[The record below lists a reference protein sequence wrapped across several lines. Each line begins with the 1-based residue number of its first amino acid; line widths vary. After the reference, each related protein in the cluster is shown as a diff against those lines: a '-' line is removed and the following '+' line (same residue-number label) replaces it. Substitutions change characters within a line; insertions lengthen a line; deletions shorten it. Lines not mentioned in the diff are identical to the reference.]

1 MKQKRLSIG
10 CKDWQA
16 ILATLGPETGGVLL
30 YLLTLMR
37 SMQAPEIS
45 LRIEELAGGLN
56 ISTEAAGAILTRIE
70 AAGYL
75 TRVTDMAGVMTL
87 RSEEEEKRQDEARR
101 KRAARMLSRSFSGQ
115 SSRTRPA
122 PQMSAAPRAD
132 GQSDDIFFVQD
143 GQSADSPKSYTS
155 EVMIFYDPNKGTET
169 KHTQSTQIVTD
180 CKKEKAPRT
189 PEKEKSLTEINAS
202 AYTREPSMQPELPS
216 DQLEADY
223 IDICGIIPKRLR
235 ETLRNE
241 QEDVREAFYL
251 YNRQKRKDEGE
262 HWTGDRIQM
271 AWLAARRIPAER
283 RADSILAAAMG
294 GWKTIRDAGSGVY
307 FEKSTGRVVSL
318 VRGPV
323 EYQQSETRRNNAE
336 LAVQLAK
343 RMRKG

>member
-16 ILATLGPETGGVLL
+16 ILSTLGPESGGVLL
-30 YLLTLMR
+30 YLITLMR
-37 SMQAPEIS
+37 SMQAAEIS

-56 ISTEAAGAILTRIE
+56 ISTEAAEAALTRIE

-75 TRVTDMAGVMTL
+75 TRSADITGVITL

-101 KRAARMLSRSFSGQ
+101 KRAARMLSRTITGQSSGQ
-115 SSRTRPA
+115 SE
-122 PQMSAAPRAD
+122 
-132 GQSDDIFFVQD
+132 DIFFVQN
-143 GQSADSPKSYTS
+143 GQSADSPKSYTC
-155 EVMIFYDPNKGTET
+155 EVMMLYDPTKGTET
-169 KHTQSTQIVTD
+169 KHTQSAQNMTD
-180 CKKEKAPRT
+180 GKKEKAPHT
-189 PEKEKSLTEINAS
+189 PEKEKSLTEITAS
-202 AYTREPSMQPELPS
+202 AYTREAVMQPQLPS

-223 IDICGIIPKRLR
+223 IDICGILPKRLR

-241 QEDVREAFYL
+241 AEDVREAFYL
-251 YNRQKRKDEGE
+251 YCRQKRKEEGE
-262 HWTGDRIQM
+262 HWAGDRIQM

-283 RADSILAAAMG
+283 RAESILAAAMG
-294 GWKTIRDAGSGVY
+294 GWKTIRDCGSGVY